1 VAKRLRDEAPFNLDD
16 LAANAEAFWL
26 DSTRGAAAR
35 AAREFAPGPDRIQ
48 GHSEGAAMR
57 AAREVLED
65 SRTFASPHPPSM
77 QELRRRRLQADAM
90 PVEEAADARERTG
103 DDDWELR

>member
-1 VAKRLRDEAPFNLDD
+1 MDD
-16 LAANAEAFWL
+16 LAANAEAFGIAPAAWL

-35 AAREFAPGPDRIQ
+35 AAREFAPGPDRLQ